1 MQDGDGVML
10 GLDTI
15 HSIDLAGEIIS
26 LKLLSV
32 NKVCRG

>member
-10 GLDTI
+10 GLDAI
-15 HSIDLAGEIIS
+15 HSIDLAGEIIG

-32 NKVCRG
+32 NKVCPG